1 MGSEIK
7 RMSRDNGKMN
17 CEAESFGCK
26 IRIELAGLS
35 VPLSLRCPESAA
47 YFRNY
52 LITSEA
58 ECSDGGRGTSAYTG
72 ADVKTAS
79 VTGERL
85 KMVTDSGIGGEA
97 YAEYVYILEDI
108 TRCILPYRRSLFH
121 SVAIR
126 YNGGAFLLAGP
137 SGIGKSTQY
146 KNLLRLY
153 GEKIEIINGDKPV
166 LYFPEEGPVMVY
178 PSPWMGKED
187 WGDAG
192 LSAPLRGIVCLEQNE
207 ENNIERLSVG
217 ESVLPVYRQFLYL
230 PESREAVNQ
239 ICDYEEILLG
249 NTPVWRMSNKGDPA
263 SSRMLFEKILNQ

>member
-7 RMSRDNGKMN
+7 RMSRDNRKMN

-26 IRIELAGLS
+26 ISIELAGLS

-72 ADVKTAS
+72 AEMRTAS
-79 VTGERL
+79 VTEERL
-85 KMVTDSGIGGEA
+85 AMVTDPRAGGGA
-97 YAEYVYILEDI
+97 YAEYVYILEDV
-108 TRCILPYRRSLFH
+108 TRCILPFRRCLFH

-126 YNGGAFLLAGP
+126 YNGGAYLLAGP

-166 LYFPEEGPVMVY
+166 LHFPKEGPVMVY

-187 WGDAG
+187 WGDAR
-192 LSAPLRGIVCLEQNE
+192 LLAPLRGIICLLQSD
-207 ENNIERLSVG
+207 ENSIVRLSRQ
-217 ESVLPVYRQFLYL
+217 EAVLPVYRQFLYL
-230 PESREAVNQ
+230 PESREAVNL
-239 ICDYEEILLG
+239 ICDCEELLLR
-249 NTPVWRMSNKGDPA
+249 TVPVWRMRNRGDLA
-263 SSRMLFEKILNQ
+263 SSTALFEKVLDR